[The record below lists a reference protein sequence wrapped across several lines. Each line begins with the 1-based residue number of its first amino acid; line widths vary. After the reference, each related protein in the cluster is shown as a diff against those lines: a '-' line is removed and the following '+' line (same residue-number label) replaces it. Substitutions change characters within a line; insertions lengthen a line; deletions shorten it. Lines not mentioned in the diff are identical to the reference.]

1 MRKRALESL
10 VNNPVIKLETGLY
23 RWGDI
28 IYEVKPY
35 DKILTKKYGHGAGQ
49 YIKWTYKGIL
59 FGIREMSLKMI
70 EKYYPQ
76 SLDKTLD
83 L

>member
-1 MRKRALESL
+1 MRKRALESFL
-10 VNNPVIKLETGLY
+10 NNPVTTLETGLY
-23 RWGDI
+23 RWEDI

-35 DKILTKKYGHGAGQ
+35 DKILNKKYGHGAGQ

-70 EKYYPQ
+70 EKYYHR
-76 SLDKTLD
+76 SLEKTLD